1 MALTATMY
9 RFALDLS
16 DVDRGV
22 YEALELRAAQH
33 PSESEAY
40 LVLRV
45 LAWTLEWSER
55 LQMGR
60 GIAHPEEP
68 AIYEPRLDG
77 GIARWIEIGL
87 PSAERLHRAS
97 RSGADVCLYSHRPL
111 QPLRDEM
118 RKQPVHRADSVRVVE
133 VDRGLVEAL
142 VRDLSRNEAWSLM
155 RTEGVVYLTRGA
167 VTHEVTLRTSTLA
180 QVAEGSAV

>member
-9 RFALDLS
+9 RFALDVS

-22 YEALELRAAQH
+22 YTSVELRAARH

-45 LAWTLEWSER
+45 LAFALSWSEH

-68 AIYEPRLDG
+68 SLHEPDPTG
-77 GIARWIEIGL
+77 GYVRWIEIGA

-97 RSGADVCLYSHRPL
+97 RTGARVSLWTHRPL

-118 RKQPVHRADSVRVVE
+118 RQRPVHRADTVEVVE
-133 VDRGLVEAL
+133 VDRALVEGL
-142 VRDLSRNEAWSLM
+142 TRDLGRNERWQVL
-155 RTEGVVYLTRGA
+155 RTEDTVYVTRGSE
-167 VTHEVTLRTSTLA
+167 T
-180 QVAEGSAV
+180 AEGLLRCRTLQDVVEQG